1 MAGGHHPR
9 SSVEH
14 RAEVVPVAPLGL
26 PGRDPHPHRQL
37 QLPLCRDRGVD
48 RRSRRGKRGNHA
60 VTGMAEQETVV
71 RLIEERSTSSCAI
84 TDVRIAAAS
93 ASHRRVDPSISVN
106 RNVTTPDGAVARSA
120 DTSAESHNRQL
131 LPRTSADP
139 ARSHAGKA
147 WRSAILAGRI
157 TAAIWHMLGSTR

>member
-71 RLIEERSTSSCAI
+71 RLNRGAQHLVMRHNGRPHRS
-84 TDVRIAAAS
+84 
-93 ASHRRVDPSISVN
+93 RVSFPP
-106 RNVTTPDGAVARSA
+106 T
-120 DTSAESHNRQL
+120 
-131 LPRTSADP
+131 
-139 ARSHAGKA
+139 
-147 WRSAILAGRI
+147 GRPLNI
-157 TAAIWHMLGSTR
+157 GEQKRHHP